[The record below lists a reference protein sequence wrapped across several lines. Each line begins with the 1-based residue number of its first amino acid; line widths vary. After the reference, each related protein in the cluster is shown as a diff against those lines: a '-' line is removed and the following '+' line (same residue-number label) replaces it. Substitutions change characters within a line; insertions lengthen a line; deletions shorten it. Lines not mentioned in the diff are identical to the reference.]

1 MLYHKFFFYL
11 MYLLDKKKCRQV
23 YFGPLTIFLMSWSVE
38 ILVWESLVYMS
49 FDPVI
54 QLLGNDL
61 PQIMCHKKKNV
72 SKNTQCSIICRK
84 QNLKTKLWNT

>member
-1 MLYHKFFFYL
+1 MLYHKLFYL
-11 MYLLDKKKCRQV
+11 MYLLDKKKKKCRQL
-23 YFGPLTIFLMSWSVE
+23 YFGPLSIFLMSWSVE

-61 PQIMCHKKKNV
+61 PEIMCAIRKKM
-72 SKNTQCSIICRK
+72 
-84 QNLKTKLWNT
+84 